1 MQTLKETATCIAQF
15 GVTIDKP
22 ILTLILLAEVNKVE
36 KQEWGHKF
44 CLALSNIK
52 KQFKYDY
59 VHNTKLILKEPA
71 AADSAWTM
79 KDAAALG
86 VTKAVGNFGQSYA
99 TTGRPAMQTAT
110 TTTNYP

>member
-36 KQEWGHKF
+36 KQEWGHEF

-52 KQFKYDY
+52 KTIQ
-59 VHNTKLILKEPA
+59 I
-71 AADSAWTM
+71 
-79 KDAAALG
+79 
-86 VTKAVGNFGQSYA
+86 
-99 TTGRPAMQTAT
+99 
-110 TTTNYP
+110 